1 MAKISFNKLNLKK
14 DTTINVIKIGDVEI
28 EVKNYLPI
36 EEKMSLI
43 DLVVQDSMEYG
54 FVNPLKLEKYFNLY
68 FVYKY
73 TNISFSD
80 ANRKDEDA
88 LYDILETNGVIDA
101 VVQASPDD
109 YSYLFEKCEEYLEKY
124 EKFQN
129 SFYGMAT
136 KIVNSVPENMAEAM
150 NMIDNLD
157 LEKIAKTMKVAQL
170 NAGNE
175 SALEVLVNG
184 QNK

>member
-43 DLVVQDSMEYG
+43 DLVVQESMEYG
-54 FVNPLKLEKYFNLY
+54 FVNPLK
-68 FVYKY
+68 
-73 TNISFSD
+73 
-80 ANRKDEDA
+80 
-88 LYDILETNGVIDA
+88 
-101 VVQASPDD
+101 
-109 YSYLFEKCEEYLEKY
+109 LEKY

-150 NMIDNLD
+150 NMLDNLD
-157 LEKIAKTMKVAQL
+157 LDKIAKTMKVAQL

-175 SALEVLVNG
+175 NALEVLVNG

>member
-14 DTTINVIKIGDVEI
+14 DTSINIIKIGDVEI

-109 YSYLFEKCEEYLEKY
+109 YSYLFEKCEEYLE
-124 EKFQN
+124 N
-129 SFYGMAT
+129 S
-136 KIVNSVPENMAEAM
+136 KIHSMEW
-150 NMIDNLD
+150 L
-157 LEKIAKTMKVAQL
+157 LK
-170 NAGNE
+170 
-175 SALEVLVNG
+175 
-184 QNK
+184 

>member
-14 DTTINVIKIGDVEI
+14 DATINVVKIGDIEI

-68 FVYKY
+68 FIYKY

-88 LYDILETNGVIDA
+88 L
-101 VVQASPDD
+101 
-109 YSYLFEKCEEYLEKY
+109 
-124 EKFQN
+124 
-129 SFYGMAT
+129 
-136 KIVNSVPENMAEAM
+136 
-150 NMIDNLD
+150 
-157 LEKIAKTMKVAQL
+157 
-170 NAGNE
+170 
-175 SALEVLVNG
+175 
-184 QNK
+184 